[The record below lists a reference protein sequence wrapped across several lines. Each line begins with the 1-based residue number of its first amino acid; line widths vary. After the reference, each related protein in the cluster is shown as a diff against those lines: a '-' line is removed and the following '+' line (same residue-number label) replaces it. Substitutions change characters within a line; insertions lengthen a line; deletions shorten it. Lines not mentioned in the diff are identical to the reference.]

1 MTTIDSRPETELLLQ
16 VDVEV
21 RGNSERITWSDGRV
35 LGDERL
41 IARLAQTAT
50 DLSDA
55 AGFLMAIRSC
65 FGEAADIR
73 TNVDDHCHDDDCG
86 HS

>member
-1 MTTIDSRPETELLLQ
+1 MTTMQSEPETQLQLQ

-21 RGNSERITWSDGRV
+21 RGKKERITWSEGRV
-35 LGDERL
+35 LGDKRL
-41 IARLAQTAT
+41 IARLAQTAA

-73 TNVDDHCHDDDCG
+73 TNVHENCHDNDYG

>member
-1 MTTIDSRPETELLLQ
+1 MTTIQSKPEAELLLQ

-21 RGNSERITWSDGRV
+21 RGNIERITWRDGRMM
-35 LGDERL
+35 GDERL
-41 IARLAQTAT
+41 LSRLAQTGP

-65 FGEAADIR
+65 FGETADIR
-73 TNVDDHCHDDDCG
+73 IITHDR
-86 HS
+86 